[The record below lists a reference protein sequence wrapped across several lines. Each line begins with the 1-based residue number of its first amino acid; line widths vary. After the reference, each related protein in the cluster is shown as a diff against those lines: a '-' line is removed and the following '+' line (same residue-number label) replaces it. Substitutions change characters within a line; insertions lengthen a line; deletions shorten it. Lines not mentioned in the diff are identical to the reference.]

1 MTRTD
6 KKDQIKPEP
15 QATNPSIQEMGGAV
29 VGTVAGAKVGEEI
42 GKVAGKTIGA
52 ATIPIPFIGEK
63 VGEEVGKGIGIV
75 AGATVGSK
83 IGSLV
88 GKSTVEPQPAKVT
101 RDDLNSL
108 EAYYKS
114 HEYKKANPDITA
126 GAIEGKVNTVIEYK
140 RNHINRVRHD
150 RGDSSVT
157 VQTLNREH
165 PQAEI
170 KITSEDIKDIQV
182 AKEWKKEVD
191 KHRVSTPEQE
201 ASRSMG
207 I

>member
-6 KKDQIKPEP
+6 KKDQMKPEP
-15 QATNPSIQEMGGAV
+15 QTSNSSIQEMGGAV

-63 VGEEVGKGIGIV
+63 IGEEVGKGIGTV
-75 AGATVGSK
+75 AGAAVGSK
-83 IGSLV
+83 IGGLV
-88 GKSTVEPQPAKVT
+88 GKSTVEPQPTKVT

-114 HEYKKANPDITA
+114 HEYKQTNPDITA
-126 GAIEGKVNTVIEYK
+126 GAIEGKVNNVIEHK
-140 RNHINRVRHD
+140 RNHINQVRHD
-150 RGDSSVT
+150 REDSGVT
-157 VQTLNREH
+157 VQTLNREQ

-170 KITSEDIKDIQV
+170 KITPEDIKDIQL
-182 AKEWKKEVD
+182 AKEWKKEAD
-191 KHRVSTPEQE
+191 KHRMSTPEQE